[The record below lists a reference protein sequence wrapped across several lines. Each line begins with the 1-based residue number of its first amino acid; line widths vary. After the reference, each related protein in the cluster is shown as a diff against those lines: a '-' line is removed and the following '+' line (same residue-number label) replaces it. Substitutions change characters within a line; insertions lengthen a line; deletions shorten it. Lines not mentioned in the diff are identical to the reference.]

1 MNIAQLAIEKKT
13 ITVVITVLLLFGGI
27 KSYLGLGRLED
38 PQFTIKSA
46 KVITYY
52 PGATAMEVAEE
63 VTDPLEVSIQKM
75 GQVRHVESLSMPGF
89 SSIEVEIKKHHMAE
103 ELPQIWD
110 ELRRKVGDVQ
120 DQLPPGTST
129 SLVWDDFGDVYGI
142 FYAVYGDG
150 YTDKEIYEYAKML
163 RRELLLVQDVADVS
177 LFAAR
182 DERIYVEISRGRLG
196 QLGIS
201 PQQVYASLSGQN
213 MVVPAGSIQIGHQYV
228 RIYPT
233 GELTSVEDIG
243 DIALLVGD
251 GNTRLYLRDIAT
263 IRRGYVDPP
272 KILVRFNGMPAVGV
286 GISTVEGGNV
296 VVMGQAVSQ
305 RLKELQAET
314 PIGMEIG
321 AISHQADTVVTSI
334 NSFVISLIEAIAI
347 VVGVLVFTM
356 GFRSGVLIGGIL
368 LLTVLSTFIL
378 MQMNG
383 VMLER
388 ISLGALII
396 ALGMLVDNAIV
407 VVEGIIINAQKGM
420 SKKDGAIAIC
430 QQTMWPLFGAT
441 VVAVLAF
448 AAIGSSPDSTGE
460 YCRSLYQVILYS
472 LMLSWILAIT
482 TTPLAGIA
490 FLKPKKLE
498 EGEDPYGGGLF
509 QAYKKLLLVC
519 LRGRYVTITV
529 LVGLLALAIYGFGF
543 VDKSFFP
550 ESTRPQFMLHFWMP
564 QGTHINETKADIA
577 SIEKYLLEQED
588 VSDITSF
595 VGQGAMRFLLT
606 YTPEEPNPAYGL
618 ILVSV
623 EDYRTIDGLM
633 ARIQKDLNE
642 NYPDAQIFCRR
653 FMLGPG
659 DANKIQVRLRGPDP
673 DALRE
678 LSVRVQ
684 QLMHDEPGAVDINTD
699 WRQRVPLLRPVIS
712 ETAARNVGLTRQQI
726 AQTLQ
731 RVTEGLTVGHYR
743 EGDELIP
750 IVFQS
755 PESERSDVRE
765 LANVQIYSPIA
776 RAFIPIRQVV
786 PEVKTVSENQIIRRR
801 NRLPTLTVRCDPKS
815 GPASLV
821 FEKLKPKI
829 DAIPIP
835 EGYSL
840 EWGGE
845 YENSGDAQKGLAA
858 QLPVIFLSMVLVV
871 IILFNSIK
879 KPLIIFLTVPLAIIG
894 VTCGLL
900 LMGQPFGFMA
910 LLGFLS
916 LMGMMIKNAIVL
928 IDEINIQIASGKDPF
943 VAIVDSGVSRV
954 RPVSMAAMTTV
965 LGMIPLLTDAFFV
978 AMAVTVMFGLT
989 FATVLTLVVVP
1000 VLYAIVFRVPYRA
1013 DER

>member
-1 MNIAQLAIEKKT
+1 MNIAQLSIEKKT

-27 KSYLGLGRLED
+27 KSYMRLGRLED
-38 PQFTIKSA
+38 PEFTIKSA

-63 VTDPLEVSIQKM
+63 VTDPLEISIQKM
-75 GQVRHVESLSMPGF
+75 GQVRRVESLSMPGF
-89 SSIEVEIKKHHMAE
+89 SSIEVEIKKHHMAP

-142 FYAVYGDG
+142 FYAIYGDG
-150 YTDKEIYEYAKML
+150 YTEKEIYEHAKML

-177 LFAAR
+177 LFGVR
-182 DERIYVEISRGRLG
+182 DERIYLEISRGRIS

-201 PQQVYASLSGQN
+201 PELIYASLSGQN
-213 MVVPAGSIQIGHQYV
+213 MVVPAGNIQVGRQYV
-228 RIYPT
+228 RIFPT
-233 GELTSVEDIG
+233 GELNSVEDIG
-243 DIALLVGD
+243 DIALLAAD
-251 GNTRLYLRDIAT
+251 GTTRLFLKDIAT
-263 IRRGYVDPP
+263 IHRGYVDPP
-272 KILVRFNGMPAVGV
+272 NVVVRFNGMPAVGL
-286 GISTVEGGNV
+286 GISTIEGGNV
-296 VVMGQAVSQ
+296 VVMGQAVSE

-334 NSFVISLIEAIAI
+334 NSFIISLIEAIAI
-347 VVGVLVFTM
+347 VVGVLVFVM
-356 GFRSGVLIGGIL
+356 GFRSGILIGVIL

-378 MQMNG
+378 MDMNG

-407 VVEGIIINAQKGM
+407 VVEGILINAQKGM
-420 SKKDGAIAIC
+420 SKKDGAIAIVK
-430 QQTMWPLFGAT
+430 QTMWPLFGAT

-448 AAIGSSPDSTGE
+448 AAIGASPDSTGE

-472 LMLSWILAIT
+472 LMLSWVLAIT
-482 TTPLAGIA
+482 VTPLAGVS
-490 FLKPKKLE
+490 FLRVKKLE
-498 EGEDPYGGGLF
+498 GDTDPYGGKIF
-509 QAYKKLLLVC
+509 QTYKGLLVFC
-519 LRGRYVTITV
+519 IRKRYFTIAV
-529 LVGLLALAIYGFGF
+529 LAGLLVLSIYGFGF
-543 VDKSFFP
+543 IDKSFFP

-564 QGTHINETKADIA
+564 QGTHINETEKNIA
-577 SIEKYLLEQED
+577 SIENYLLEQED
-588 VSDITSF
+588 VTDITSV

-606 YTPEEPNPAYGL
+606 YTPEEPNPAYSL
-618 ILVSV
+618 VLVSIK
-623 EDYRTIDGLM
+623 DYRIIQTLM
-633 ARIQKDLNE
+633 ERIQKHLTE
-642 NYPDAQIFCRR
+642 KYPDAQVFCRR

-659 DANKIQVRLRGPDP
+659 DANKIQVRLRGDDP
-673 DALRE
+673 DVLRE
-678 LSVRVQ
+678 LSDQVETIMQ
-684 QLMHDEPGAVDINTD
+684 NQPDAVDINTD
-699 WRQRVPLLRPVIS
+699 WRQRVPLLRPIIS
-712 ETAARNVGLTRQQI
+712 ETAARNAGLTRQQI
-726 AQTLQ
+726 ALTLQ
-731 RVTEGLTVGHYR
+731 TVTKGITVGQYR

-750 IVFQS
+750 IVFRS
-755 PESERSDVRE
+755 PESERDDVRE
-765 LANVQIYSPIA
+765 LDNIQIYNPIA
-776 RAFIPIRQVV
+776 RGFIPIRQVV
-786 PEVKTVSENQIIRRR
+786 TEIKTVSENQIIRRR

-835 EGYSL
+835 QGYSL

-845 YENSGDAQKGLAA
+845 YENSTEAQQGLSA
-858 QLPVIFLSMVLVV
+858 QLPTIFLFMVLVV

-894 VTCGLL
+894 VTVGLL
-900 LMGQPFGFMA
+900 IMKQPFGFMA

-916 LMGMMIKNAIVL
+916 LTGMLIKNSIVL
-928 IDEINIQIASGKDPF
+928 IDEINMQIASGKDPF
-943 VAIVDSGVSRV
+943 NAIVDSGVSRV

-965 LGMIPLLTDAFFV
+965 LGMIPLLADAFFV
-978 AMAVTVMFGLT
+978 AMAVTVMFGLA
-989 FATVLTLVVVP
+989 FATVLTLLVIP
-1000 VLYAIVFRVPYRA
+1000 VLYTVLFKIKETVS
-1013 DER
+1013 

>member
-1 MNIAQLAIEKKT
+1 MNIAQLSIEKKT
-13 ITVVITVLLLFGGI
+13 ITIVITVLLLFGGI
-27 KSYLGLGRLED
+27 KSYMGLGRLED
-38 PQFTIKSA
+38 PEFTIKSA

-63 VTDPLEVSIQKM
+63 VTDPLEISIQKM
-75 GQVRHVESLSMPGF
+75 GQVRRVKSLSMPGF
-89 SSIEVEIKKHHMAE
+89 SSIEVEIKKHHMAP

-142 FYAVYGDG
+142 FYAIYGDG
-150 YTDKEIYEYAKML
+150 YTEKDIYEYAKML

-177 LFAAR
+177 LFGVR
-182 DERIYVEISRGRLG
+182 DERIYLEMSRGRIS

-201 PQQVYASLSGQN
+201 PEMIYASLSGQN
-213 MVVPAGSIQIGHQYV
+213 VVVPAGNIQVGRQYI
-228 RIYPT
+228 RIFPT

-243 DIALLVGD
+243 DIALLAAD
-251 GNTRLYLRDIAT
+251 GTTRLFIKDIAT

-272 KILVRFNGMPAVGV
+272 KVIVRFNGMPAVGL
-286 GISTVEGGNV
+286 GISTIEGGNV
-296 VVMGQAVSQ
+296 VVMGQAVSE

-347 VVGVLVFTM
+347 VVGVLVFAM
-356 GFRSGVLIGGIL
+356 GFRSGILIGVVL

-378 MQMNG
+378 MEMNG

-407 VVEGIIINAQKGM
+407 VVEGILINAQKGM
-420 SKKDGAIAIC
+420 SKKDGAIAIVK
-430 QQTMWPLFGAT
+430 QTMWPLFGAT

-472 LMLSWILAIT
+472 LTLSWVLAIT
-482 TTPLAGIA
+482 TTPLAGIS
-490 FLKPKKLE
+490 FLRVKKLE
-498 EGEDPYGGGLF
+498 GDKDPYGGMIF
-509 QAYKKLLLVC
+509 QTYKSLLVFC
-519 LRGRYVTITV
+519 MRRRYFTIAV
-529 LVGLLALAIYGFGF
+529 LVGLLALSMYGFGF

-550 ESTRPQFMLHFWMP
+550 DSTRPQFMLHFWMP
-564 QGTHINETKADIA
+564 QGTHINDTETNIK
-577 SIEKYLLEQED
+577 SIEKYILQQEG
-588 VSDITSF
+588 VTDITSV

-618 ILVSV
+618 VLVSV
-623 EDYRTIDGLM
+623 EDYRAIDTLM
-633 ARIQKDLNE
+633 ERIQKHLNE
-642 NYPDAQIFCRR
+642 EFPDAQIFCRR

-659 DANKIQVRLRGPDP
+659 DANKIQVRLRGADP
-673 DALRE
+673 DILRE
-678 LSVRVQ
+678 LSVQVEQ
-684 QLMHDEPGAVDINTD
+684 IMHDEPDAVDINTD
-699 WRQRVPLLRPVIS
+699 WRQRVPLLRPIIS
-712 ETAARNVGLTRQQI
+712 ETAARNAGLTRQQI
-726 AQTLQ
+726 ALTLQ
-731 RVTEGLTVGHYR
+731 TVTEGITVGQYR

-750 IVFQS
+750 IVFRS
-755 PESERSDVRE
+755 PESERDDVRE
-765 LANVQIYSPIA
+765 LDNVQIYNPIA
-776 RAFIPIRQVV
+776 RGFIPIRQVV
-786 PEVKTVSENQIIRRR
+786 TDIKTVSENQIIRRR

-815 GPASLV
+815 GPASIV
-821 FEKLKPKI
+821 FERLKPKI

-835 EGYSL
+835 QGYSL

-845 YENSGDAQKGLAA
+845 YENSAEAQQGLSAK
-858 QLPVIFLSMVLVV
+858 LPVIFLLMVLAV

-894 VTCGLL
+894 VTVGLL
-900 LMGQPFGFMA
+900 LMKQPFGFMA

-916 LMGMMIKNAIVL
+916 LTGMLIKNSIVL
-928 IDEINIQIASGKDPF
+928 IDEINMQIASGKNPF
-943 VAIVDSGVSRV
+943 MAIVDSGVSRV

-978 AMAVTVMFGLT
+978 AMAVTVMFGLA
-989 FATVLTLVVVP
+989 FATVLTLIVVP
-1000 VLYAIVFRVPYRA
+1000 VLYAVFFRIKQTA
-1013 DER
+1013 A

>member
-1 MNIAQLAIEKKT
+1 MNIAQLSIEKKT
-13 ITVVITVLLLFGGI
+13 ITVVVTTLLLFGGI
-27 KSYLGLGRLED
+27 KSYMGLGRLED
-38 PQFTIKSA
+38 PEFTIKSA

-75 GQVRHVESLSMPGF
+75 GQVRRVKSLSMPGF
-89 SSIEVEIKKHHMAE
+89 SSIEVEIKKHHMAP

-142 FYAVYGDG
+142 FYAIYGDG
-150 YTDKEIYEYAKML
+150 YTEKEIYEYAKML

-177 LFAAR
+177 LFGVR
-182 DERIYVEISRGRLG
+182 DERIYLEISRGRIS

-201 PQQVYASLSGQN
+201 PELIYASLSGQN
-213 MVVPAGSIQIGHQYV
+213 MVVPAGNIQIGRQYV
-228 RIYPT
+228 RIFPT
-233 GELTSVEDIG
+233 GELNSVEDIG
-243 DIALLVGD
+243 DIALLAAD
-251 GNTRLYLRDIAT
+251 GATRLFIKDIAT
-263 IRRGYVDPP
+263 IRRGYADPP
-272 KILVRFNGMPAVGV
+272 NVVVRFNGMPAVGL
-286 GISTVEGGNV
+286 GISTIEGGNV
-296 VVMGQAVSQ
+296 VVMGQAVSE

-321 AISHQADTVVTSI
+321 VISHQADTVVTSI

-347 VVGVLVFTM
+347 VVGVLVFVM
-356 GFRSGVLIGGIL
+356 GFRSGILIGVIL

-378 MQMNG
+378 MDMNG

-407 VVEGIIINAQKGM
+407 VVEGILINAQKGM
-420 SKKDGAIAIC
+420 SKKDGAIAIVK
-430 QQTMWPLFGAT
+430 QTMWPLFGAT

-448 AAIGSSPDSTGE
+448 AAIGASPDSTGE

-472 LMLSWILAIT
+472 LMLSWVLAIT
-482 TTPLAGIA
+482 TTPLAGVS
-490 FLKPKKLE
+490 FLKVKKLE
-498 EGEDPYGGGLF
+498 GDEDPYKGAIF
-509 QAYKKLLLVC
+509 QTYKKLLAFC
-519 LRGRYVTITV
+519 MRNRYLTIAV
-529 LVGLLALAIYGFGF
+529 LVGLMALSIYGFGF

-550 ESTRPQFMLHFWMP
+550 DSTRPQFMLHFWMP
-564 QGTHINETKADIA
+564 QGTHINETEKNIA
-577 SIEKYLLEQED
+577 SIENYLLEQED
-588 VSDITSF
+588 VTDITSV

-618 ILVSV
+618 VLVSV
-623 EDYRTIDGLM
+623 KDYRIIQTLM
-633 ARIQKDLNE
+633 ERIQKHLTE
-642 NYPDAQIFCRR
+642 KYPDAQVFCRR

-659 DANKIQVRLRGPDP
+659 DANKIQVRLRGADP
-673 DALRE
+673 DVLRE
-678 LSVRVQ
+678 LSDQVEKIMQ
-684 QLMHDEPGAVDINTD
+684 DQPDAVDINTD
-699 WRQRVPLLRPVIS
+699 WRQRVPLLRPIIS
-712 ETAARNVGLTRQQI
+712 ETAARNAGLTRQQI
-726 AQTLQ
+726 ALTLQ
-731 RVTEGLTVGHYR
+731 TVTKGITVGQYR

-750 IVFQS
+750 IVFRS
-755 PESERSDVRE
+755 PESERDDVRE
-765 LANVQIYSPIA
+765 LDNVQIYNPIA
-776 RAFIPIRQVV
+776 RGFIPIRQVV
-786 PEVKTVSENQIIRRR
+786 TEIKTVSENQIIRRR

-829 DAIPIP
+829 DAVPIP
-835 EGYSL
+835 QGYSL

-845 YENSGDAQKGLAA
+845 YENSAEAQQGLSAK
-858 QLPVIFLSMVLVV
+858 LPTIFLFMVLVV

-894 VTCGLL
+894 VTVGLL
-900 LMGQPFGFMA
+900 LMKQPFGFMA

-916 LMGMMIKNAIVL
+916 LTGMLIKNSIVL
-928 IDEINIQIASGKDPF
+928 IDEINLQIASGKDPF
-943 VAIVDSGVSRV
+943 NAIVDSGVSRV

-978 AMAVTVMFGLT
+978 AMAVTVMFGLA
-989 FATVLTLVVVP
+989 FATVLTLIVVP
-1000 VLYAIVFRVPYRA
+1000 VLYTVLYEIK
-1013 DER
+1013 

>member
-1 MNIAQLAIEKKT
+1 MNIAQLSIEKKT
-13 ITVVITVLLLFGGI
+13 ITIVITVLLLFGGI
-27 KSYLGLGRLED
+27 KSYMGLGRLED
-38 PQFTIKSA
+38 PEFTIKSA

-63 VTDPLEVSIQKM
+63 VTDPLEISIQKM
-75 GQVRHVESLSMPGF
+75 GQVRRVKSLSMPGF
-89 SSIEVEIKKHHMAE
+89 SSIEVEIKKHHMAP

-142 FYAVYGDG
+142 FYAIYGDG
-150 YTDKEIYEYAKML
+150 YTEKDIYEYAKML

-177 LFAAR
+177 LFGVR
-182 DERIYVEISRGRLG
+182 DERIYLEMSRGRIS

-201 PQQVYASLSGQN
+201 PEMIYASLSGQN
-213 MVVPAGSIQIGHQYV
+213 VVVPAGNIQVGRQYI
-228 RIYPT
+228 RIFPT

-243 DIALLVGD
+243 DIALLAAD
-251 GNTRLYLRDIAT
+251 GTTRLFIKDIAT

-272 KILVRFNGMPAVGV
+272 KVIVRFNGMPAVGL
-286 GISTVEGGNV
+286 GISTIEGGNV
-296 VVMGQAVSQ
+296 VVMGQAVSE

-347 VVGVLVFTM
+347 VVGVLVFAM
-356 GFRSGVLIGGIL
+356 GFRSGILIGGIL

-378 MQMNG
+378 MEMNG

-407 VVEGIIINAQKGM
+407 VVEGILINAQKGM
-420 SKKDGAIAIC
+420 TKKDGAIAIVK
-430 QQTMWPLFGAT
+430 QTMWPLFGAT

-472 LMLSWILAIT
+472 LTLSWVLAIT
-482 TTPLAGIA
+482 TTPLAGIS
-490 FLKPKKLE
+490 FLRVKKLE
-498 EGEDPYGGGLF
+498 GDKDPYGGMIF
-509 QAYKKLLLVC
+509 QTYKSLLVFC
-519 LRGRYVTITV
+519 MRRRYFTIAV
-529 LVGLLALAIYGFGF
+529 LAGLLALSMYGFGF

-550 ESTRPQFMLHFWMP
+550 DSTRPQFMLHFWMP
-564 QGTHINETKADIA
+564 QGTHINDTETNIK
-577 SIEKYLLEQED
+577 SIEKYILQQEG
-588 VSDITSF
+588 VTDITSV

-618 ILVSV
+618 VLVSV
-623 EDYRTIDGLM
+623 EDYRAIDTLM
-633 ARIQKDLNE
+633 ERIQKHLNE
-642 NYPDAQIFCRR
+642 EFPDAQIFCRR

-659 DANKIQVRLRGPDP
+659 DANKIQVRLRGADP
-673 DALRE
+673 DILRE
-678 LSVRVQ
+678 LSVQVEQ
-684 QLMHDEPGAVDINTD
+684 IMHDEPDAVDINTD
-699 WRQRVPLLRPVIS
+699 WRQRVPLLRPIIS
-712 ETAARNVGLTRQQI
+712 ETAARNAGLTRQQI
-726 AQTLQ
+726 ALTLQ
-731 RVTEGLTVGHYR
+731 TVTEGITVGQYR

-750 IVFQS
+750 IVFRS
-755 PESERSDVRE
+755 PESERDDVRE
-765 LANVQIYSPIA
+765 LDNVQIYNPIA
-776 RAFIPIRQVV
+776 RGFIPIRQVV
-786 PEVKTVSENQIIRRR
+786 TDIKTVSENQIIRRR

-815 GPASLV
+815 GPASIV
-821 FEKLKPKI
+821 FERLKPKI

-835 EGYSL
+835 QGYSL

-845 YENSGDAQKGLAA
+845 YENSAEAQQGLSAK
-858 QLPVIFLSMVLVV
+858 LPVIFLLMVLAV

-894 VTCGLL
+894 VTVGLL
-900 LMGQPFGFMA
+900 LMKQPFGFMA

-916 LMGMMIKNAIVL
+916 LTGMLIKNSIVL
-928 IDEINIQIASGKDPF
+928 IDEINMQIASGKNPF
-943 VAIVDSGVSRV
+943 MAIVDSGVSRV

-978 AMAVTVMFGLT
+978 AMAVTVMFGLA
-989 FATVLTLVVVP
+989 FATVLTLIVVP
-1000 VLYAIVFRVPYRA
+1000 VLYAVFFRIKQTA
-1013 DER
+1013 A

>member
-13 ITVVITVLLLFGGI
+13 ITIVITLLLFFGGI
-27 KSYLGLGRLED
+27 KAYLQLGRLED
-38 PQFTIKSA
+38 PEFTIKTA

-63 VTDPLEVSIQKM
+63 VTDPLERSIQKM
-75 GQVRHVESLSMPGF
+75 GQVRRVKSLSMPGY
-89 SSIEVEIKKHHMAE
+89 SSIDVEIKKHHMAS

-110 ELRRKVGDVQ
+110 EVRRKVGDAQ
-120 DQLPPGTST
+120 NQLPPGTST

-142 FYAVYGDG
+142 FYAIYGDG

-163 RRELLLVQDVADVS
+163 RRELLLVQDVADVT
-177 LFAAR
+177 LFGVR
-182 DERIYVEISRGRLG
+182 EERVYLEISRERIA

-201 PQQVYASLSGQN
+201 PEMIYASLAGQN
-213 MVVPAGSIQIGHQYV
+213 MVVPAGNIQVGRQYI
-228 RIYPT
+228 RINPT

-243 DIALLVGD
+243 HIALLAGD
-251 GNTRLYLRDIAT
+251 GTTRLFLKDIAA

-272 KILVRFNGMPAVGV
+272 KVILRFNGMPAVGL

-296 VVMGQAVSQ
+296 VVMGQAVSE

-321 AISHQADTVVTSI
+321 AISHQADTVVTAI

-347 VVGVLVFTM
+347 VIGVLVFAM
-356 GFRSGVLIGGIL
+356 GFRSGILIGGVL

-378 MQMNG
+378 MAMKG

-407 VVEGIIINAQKGM
+407 VVEGILVNAQKGM
-420 SKKDGAIAIC
+420 SKKEGAIAIVK
-430 QQTMWPLFGAT
+430 QTMWPLFGAT

-448 AAIGSSPDSTGE
+448 AAIGASNDSTGE

-482 TTPLAGIA
+482 TTPLAGIF
-490 FLKPKKLE
+490 FLRVKKIE
-498 EGEDPYGGGLF
+498 AGEDPYSGMIF
-509 QAYKKLLLVC
+509 QTYKKALVFC
-519 LRGRYVTITV
+519 LRQRYLTIGV
-529 LVGLLALAIYGFGF
+529 LVVLLAVSVYGFGF
-543 VDKSFFP
+543 VNKSFFP
-550 ESTRPQFMLHFWMP
+550 DSTRPQFMVHFWMP
-564 QGTHINETKADIA
+564 QGTYIAETEENIR
-577 SIEKYLLEQED
+577 SIESYLLEQDEVVD
-588 VSDITSF
+588 VASVT
-595 VGQGAMRFLLT
+595 GQGAMRFILT
-606 YTPEEPNPAYGL
+606 YSPEEPNPAYGL
-618 ILVSV
+618 VLVSV
-623 EDYRTIDGLM
+623 EDYRVIDSLM
-633 ARIQKDLNE
+633 ERVQKYLNE
-642 NYPDAQIFCRR
+642 NYPDAQAFCRR

-659 DANKIQVRLRGPDP
+659 DANKIQVRLRGADP
-673 DALRE
+673 DVLRQ
-678 LSVRVQ
+678 LSVQVKQ
-684 QLMHDEPGAVDINTD
+684 IMYDEPEAVDVNTD
-699 WRQRVPLLRPVIS
+699 WRQRVPLLRPIVS
-712 ETAARNVGLTRQQI
+712 DTAARNAGLTRKQI
-726 AQTLQ
+726 AVALQ
-731 RVTEGLTVGHYR
+731 AVTEGISVGQYR

-750 IVFQS
+750 IVFRS
-755 PESERSDVRE
+755 PASERDDVSE
-765 LANVQIYSPIA
+765 LADVQIYSPIA
-776 RAFIPIRQVV
+776 HGFIPIRQVV
-786 PEVKTVSENQIIRRR
+786 TDMEMDSENQIVRRR
-801 NRLPTLTVRCDPKS
+801 NRLPTLTVRCDPES
-815 GPASLV
+815 GPANKV

-845 YENSGDAQKGLAA
+845 YENSTEAQQGLAGK
-858 QLPVIFLSMVLVV
+858 LPMIFLLMVLVV

-900 LMGQPFGFMA
+900 LMKQPFGFMA

-916 LMGMMIKNAIVL
+916 LTGMLIKNSIVL
-928 IDEINIQIASGKDPF
+928 IDEINMQMASGKQPF
-943 VAIVDSGVSRV
+943 TAIVDSGVSRV

-978 AMAVTVMFGLT
+978 AMAVTIMFGLA
-989 FATVLTLVVVP
+989 FATVLTLIVVP
-1000 VLYAIVFRVPYRA
+1000 VLYTVFFGIKETGA
-1013 DER
+1013 

>member
-1 MNIAQLAIEKKT
+1 MNIAQLSIEKKT

-27 KSYLGLGRLED
+27 KSYMGLGRLED
-38 PQFTIKSA
+38 PEFTIKSA

-63 VTDPLEVSIQKM
+63 VTDPLEISIQKM
-75 GQVRHVESLSMPGF
+75 GQVRRVESLSMPGF
-89 SSIEVEIKKHHMAE
+89 SSIEVEIKKHHMAP

-142 FYAVYGDG
+142 FYAIYGDG
-150 YTDKEIYEYAKML
+150 YTEKEIYEYAKML

-177 LFAAR
+177 LFGVR
-182 DERIYVEISRGRLG
+182 DERIYLEISRGRIS

-201 PQQVYASLSGQN
+201 PELIYASLSGQN
-213 MVVPAGSIQIGHQYV
+213 MVVPAGNIQVGRQYV
-228 RIYPT
+228 RIFPT

-243 DIALLVGD
+243 DIALLAGD
-251 GNTRLYLRDIAT
+251 GSTRLFIKDIAT

-272 KILVRFNGMPAVGV
+272 NVVVRFKGMPAVGL
-286 GISTVEGGNV
+286 GISTIEGGNV
-296 VVMGQAVSQ
+296 VVMGQAISK

-321 AISHQADTVVTSI
+321 IISHQADTVVTSI

-347 VVGVLVFTM
+347 VAGVLVFVM
-356 GFRSGVLIGGIL
+356 GFRSGILIGVIL

-378 MQMNG
+378 MDMNG

-407 VVEGIIINAQKGM
+407 VVEGILINAQKGM
-420 SKKDGAIAIC
+420 SKKDGAIAIVK
-430 QQTMWPLFGAT
+430 QTMWPLFGAT

-448 AAIGSSPDSTGE
+448 AAIGASPDSTGE

-472 LMLSWILAIT
+472 LMLSWVLAIT
-482 TTPLAGIA
+482 TTPLAGVS
-490 FLKPKKLE
+490 FLRVKKLE
-498 EGEDPYGGGLF
+498 GDTDPYGGRLF
-509 QAYKKLLLVC
+509 QTYKGLLVFC
-519 LRGRYVTITV
+519 IRKRYFTIAV
-529 LVGLLALAIYGFGF
+529 LAGLLVLSIYGFGF

-564 QGTHINETKADIA
+564 QGTHINETERNIA
-577 SIEKYLLEQED
+577 SIENYLLEQED
-588 VSDITSF
+588 VTDITS
-595 VGQGAMRFLLT
+595 VIGQGAMRFLLT

-618 ILVSV
+618 VLVSV
-623 EDYRTIDGLM
+623 KDYRIIQTLM
-633 ARIQKDLNE
+633 ERIQKHLTE
-642 NYPDAQIFCRR
+642 KYPDAQVFCRR

-659 DANKIQVRLRGPDP
+659 DANKIQVRLRGTDP
-673 DALRE
+673 DVLRE
-678 LSVRVQ
+678 LSDQVEKIMQ
-684 QLMHDEPGAVDINTD
+684 EQPEAVDINTD
-699 WRQRVPLLRPVIS
+699 WRQRVPLLRPIIS
-712 ETAARNVGLTRQQI
+712 ETAARNAGLTRQQI
-726 AQTLQ
+726 ALTLQ
-731 RVTEGLTVGHYR
+731 TVTKGITVGQYR

-750 IVFQS
+750 IVFRS
-755 PESERSDVRE
+755 PESERDDVRE
-765 LANVQIYSPIA
+765 LDNIQIYNPIA
-776 RAFIPIRQVV
+776 RGFIPIRQVV
-786 PEVKTVSENQIIRRR
+786 TEIKTVSENQIIRRR
-801 NRLPTLTVRCDPKS
+801 NRLPTLTIRCDPKS
-815 GPASLV
+815 GPATLV

-829 DAIPIP
+829 DAISIP
-835 EGYSL
+835 QGYSL

-845 YENSGDAQKGLAA
+845 YENSAEAQQGLSA
-858 QLPVIFLSMVLVV
+858 QLPTIFLFMVLVV

-894 VTCGLL
+894 VTVGLL
-900 LMGQPFGFMA
+900 IMKQPFGFMA

-916 LMGMMIKNAIVL
+916 LTCMLIKNSIVL
-928 IDEINIQIASGKDPF
+928 IDEINMQIASGKDPF
-943 VAIVDSGVSRV
+943 NAIVDSGVSRV

-978 AMAVTVMFGLT
+978 AMAVTVMFGLA
-989 FATVLTLVVVP
+989 FATVLTLLVIP
-1000 VLYAIVFRVPYRA
+1000 VLYTVFFRIKQTVA
-1013 DER
+1013 

>member
-1 MNIAQLAIEKKT
+1 MNIAQLSIEKKT

-27 KSYLGLGRLED
+27 KSYMGLGRLED
-38 PQFTIKSA
+38 PEFTIKSA

-63 VTDPLEVSIQKM
+63 VTDPLEISIQKM
-75 GQVRHVESLSMPGF
+75 GQVRRVESLSMPGF
-89 SSIEVEIKKHHMAE
+89 SSIEVEIKKHHMAP

-142 FYAVYGDG
+142 FYAIYGDG
-150 YTDKEIYEYAKML
+150 YTEKEIYEYAKML

-177 LFAAR
+177 LFGVR
-182 DERIYVEISRGRLG
+182 DERIYLEISRGRIS

-201 PQQVYASLSGQN
+201 PELIYASLSGQN
-213 MVVPAGSIQIGHQYV
+213 MVVPAGNIQVGRQYV
-228 RIYPT
+228 RIFPT

-243 DIALLVGD
+243 DIALLAGD
-251 GNTRLYLRDIAT
+251 GSTRLFIKDIAT

-272 KILVRFNGMPAVGV
+272 NVVVRFKGMPAVGL
-286 GISTVEGGNV
+286 GISTIEGGNV
-296 VVMGQAVSQ
+296 VVMGQAISK

-321 AISHQADTVVTSI
+321 IISHQADTVVTSI

-347 VVGVLVFTM
+347 VVGVLVFVM
-356 GFRSGVLIGGIL
+356 GFRSGILIGVIL

-378 MQMNG
+378 MDMNG

-407 VVEGIIINAQKGM
+407 VVEGILINAQKGM
-420 SKKDGAIAIC
+420 SKKDGAIAIVK
-430 QQTMWPLFGAT
+430 QTMWPLFGAT

-448 AAIGSSPDSTGE
+448 AAIGASPDSTGE

-472 LMLSWILAIT
+472 LMLSWVLAIT
-482 TTPLAGIA
+482 TTPLAGVS
-490 FLKPKKLE
+490 FLRVKKLE
-498 EGEDPYGGGLF
+498 GDTDPYGGRLF
-509 QAYKKLLLVC
+509 QTYKGLLVFC
-519 LRGRYVTITV
+519 IRKRYFTIAV
-529 LVGLLALAIYGFGF
+529 LAGLLVLSIYGFGF

-564 QGTHINETKADIA
+564 QGTHINETERNIA
-577 SIEKYLLEQED
+577 SIENYLLEQED
-588 VSDITSF
+588 VTDITS
-595 VGQGAMRFLLT
+595 VIGQGAMRFLLT

-618 ILVSV
+618 VLVSV
-623 EDYRTIDGLM
+623 KDYRIIQTLM
-633 ARIQKDLNE
+633 ERIQKHLTE
-642 NYPDAQIFCRR
+642 KYPDAQVFCRR

-659 DANKIQVRLRGPDP
+659 DANKIQVRLRGTDP
-673 DALRE
+673 DVLRE
-678 LSVRVQ
+678 LSDQVEKIMQ
-684 QLMHDEPGAVDINTD
+684 EQPEAVDINTD
-699 WRQRVPLLRPVIS
+699 WRQRVPLLRPIIS
-712 ETAARNVGLTRQQI
+712 ETAARNAGLTRQQI
-726 AQTLQ
+726 ALTLQ
-731 RVTEGLTVGHYR
+731 TVTKGITVGQYR

-750 IVFQS
+750 IVFRS
-755 PESERSDVRE
+755 PESERDDVRE
-765 LANVQIYSPIA
+765 LDNIQIYNPIA
-776 RAFIPIRQVV
+776 RGFIPIRQVV
-786 PEVKTVSENQIIRRR
+786 TEIKTVSENQIIRRR

-815 GPASLV
+815 GPATLV

-835 EGYSL
+835 QGYSL

-845 YENSGDAQKGLAA
+845 YENSTEAQQGLSA
-858 QLPVIFLSMVLVV
+858 QLPTIFLFMVLVV

-894 VTCGLL
+894 VTVGLL
-900 LMGQPFGFMA
+900 IMKQPFGFMA

-916 LMGMMIKNAIVL
+916 LTGMLIKNSIVL
-928 IDEINIQIASGKDPF
+928 IDEINMQIASGKDPF
-943 VAIVDSGVSRV
+943 NAIVDSGVSRV

-978 AMAVTVMFGLT
+978 AMAVTVMFGLA
-989 FATVLTLVVVP
+989 FATVLTLLVIP
-1000 VLYAIVFRVPYRA
+1000 VLYTVFFRIKQTVA
-1013 DER
+1013 

>member
-1 MNIAQLAIEKKT
+1 MNIAQLSIEKKT

-27 KSYLGLGRLED
+27 KSYMGLGRLED
-38 PQFTIKSA
+38 PEFTIKSA

-63 VTDPLEVSIQKM
+63 VTDPLEISIQKM
-75 GQVRHVESLSMPGF
+75 GQVRRVESLSMPGF
-89 SSIEVEIKKHHMAE
+89 SSIEVEIKKHHMAP

-142 FYAVYGDG
+142 FYAIYGDG
-150 YTDKEIYEYAKML
+150 YTEKEIYEYAKML

-177 LFAAR
+177 LFGVR
-182 DERIYVEISRGRLG
+182 DERIYLEISRGRIS

-201 PQQVYASLSGQN
+201 PELIYASLSGQN
-213 MVVPAGSIQIGHQYV
+213 MVVPAGNIQVGRQYV
-228 RIYPT
+228 RIFPT

-243 DIALLVGD
+243 DIALLAGD
-251 GNTRLYLRDIAT
+251 GSTRLFIKDIAT

-272 KILVRFNGMPAVGV
+272 NVVVRFKGMPAVGL
-286 GISTVEGGNV
+286 GISTIEGGNV
-296 VVMGQAVSQ
+296 VVMGQAISK

-321 AISHQADTVVTSI
+321 IISHQADTVVTSI

-347 VVGVLVFTM
+347 VVGVLVFVM
-356 GFRSGVLIGGIL
+356 GFRSGILIGVIL

-378 MQMNG
+378 MDMNG

-407 VVEGIIINAQKGM
+407 VVEGILINAQKGM
-420 SKKDGAIAIC
+420 SKKDGAIAIVK
-430 QQTMWPLFGAT
+430 QTMWPLFGAT

-448 AAIGSSPDSTGE
+448 AAIGASPDSTGE

-472 LMLSWILAIT
+472 LMLSWVLAIT
-482 TTPLAGIA
+482 TTPLAGVS
-490 FLKPKKLE
+490 FLRVKKLE
-498 EGEDPYGGGLF
+498 GDTDPYGGRLF
-509 QAYKKLLLVC
+509 QTYKGLLVFC
-519 LRGRYVTITV
+519 IRKRYFTIAV
-529 LVGLLALAIYGFGF
+529 LAGLLVLSIYGFGF

-550 ESTRPQFMLHFWMP
+550 DSTRPQFMLHFWMP
-564 QGTHINETKADIA
+564 QGTHINETEKNIA
-577 SIEKYLLEQED
+577 SIENYLLEQED
-588 VSDITSF
+588 VTDITS
-595 VGQGAMRFLLT
+595 VIGQGAMRFLLT

-618 ILVSV
+618 VLVSV
-623 EDYRTIDGLM
+623 KDYRIIQTLM
-633 ARIQKDLNE
+633 ERIQKHLTE
-642 NYPDAQIFCRR
+642 KYPDAQVFCRR

-659 DANKIQVRLRGPDP
+659 DANKIQVRLRGTDP
-673 DALRE
+673 DVLRE
-678 LSVRVQ
+678 LSDQVEKIMQ
-684 QLMHDEPGAVDINTD
+684 EQPEAVDINTD
-699 WRQRVPLLRPVIS
+699 WRQRVPLLRPIIS
-712 ETAARNVGLTRQQI
+712 ETAARNAGLTRQQI
-726 AQTLQ
+726 ALTLQ
-731 RVTEGLTVGHYR
+731 TVTKGITVGQYR

-750 IVFQS
+750 IVFRS
-755 PESERSDVRE
+755 PESERDDVRE
-765 LANVQIYSPIA
+765 LDNIQIYNPIA
-776 RAFIPIRQVV
+776 RGFIPIRQVV
-786 PEVKTVSENQIIRRR
+786 TEIKTVSENQIIRRR

-829 DAIPIP
+829 DAISIP
-835 EGYSL
+835 QGYSL

-845 YENSGDAQKGLAA
+845 YENSAEAQQGLSA
-858 QLPVIFLSMVLVV
+858 QLPTIFLFMVLVV

-894 VTCGLL
+894 VTVGLL
-900 LMGQPFGFMA
+900 IMKQPFGFMA

-916 LMGMMIKNAIVL
+916 LTGMLIKNSIVL
-928 IDEINIQIASGKDPF
+928 IDEINMQIASGKDPF
-943 VAIVDSGVSRV
+943 NAIVDSGVSRV

-978 AMAVTVMFGLT
+978 AMAVTVMFGLA
-989 FATVLTLVVVP
+989 FATVLTLLVIP
-1000 VLYAIVFRVPYRA
+1000 VLYTVFFRIKQTVA
-1013 DER
+1013 